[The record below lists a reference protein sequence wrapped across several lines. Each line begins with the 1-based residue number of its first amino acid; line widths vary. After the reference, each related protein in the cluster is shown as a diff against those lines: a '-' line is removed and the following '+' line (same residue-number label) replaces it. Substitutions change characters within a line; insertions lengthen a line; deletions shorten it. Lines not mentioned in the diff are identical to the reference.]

1 MNTAEYL
8 RRQAQACLRI
18 ARGSFD
24 LATAERLR
32 HMAAELDAKAE
43 ELEDGEESL
52 ELHMLGR
59 NGSFRNG
66 SADGES
72 DRG

>member
-1 MNTAEYL
+1 MPTAEYL

-24 LATAERLR
+24 LSTAERLR
-32 HMAAELDAKAE
+32 HMAAEFEAKAE
-43 ELEDGEESL
+43 ELEEEEQSL
-52 ELHMLGR
+52 EPHMHNR